1 MQDPPNEET
10 VMTVEPLDVV
20 YFVILLAGLVA
31 ALLLVLGRGR
41 EPVRLTGVALLALL
55 AYLTAQFLAA
65 L

>member
-1 MQDPPNEET
+1 
-10 VMTVEPLDVV
+10 MTVEPLDVV